1 MSRGGGKIPQSL
13 CRDLQHHVTH
23 EGSRESPLAKPER
36 SGRSLALLPGEKNS
50 LGLSD
55 LKKKLVVPSSE
66 SLMFIKLSRKKLYP
80 VEWSER
86 K

>member
-1 MSRGGGKIPQSL
+1 MCPEDVVKYL
-13 CRDLQHHVTH
+13 CRDLLHHVTH

-50 LGLSD
+50 LGLSN

-66 SLMFIKLSRKKLYP
+66 SLMTHQTIEEEVVPSR
-80 VEWSER
+80 VE
-86 K
+86 